1 LCPVRTLWK
10 ILVSGVSGAAVGA
23 VTGDPLAGAAGAV
36 FNQLFSVIGSG
47 VPEFRLIFRRG
58 AFDLARRLNRDLRT
72 VPRMPELLRC
82 VLTHAEQ
89 ADLGLT

>member
-1 LCPVRTLWK
+1 M
-10 ILVSGVSGAAVGA
+10 
-23 VTGDPLAGAAGAV
+23 TGNPLAGAAGAV
-36 FNQLFSVIGSG
+36 LNQLSGVIGSG

-58 AFDLARRLNRDLRT
+58 AFDLAQRLNTDLRT
-72 VPRMPELLRC
+72 VPRMPELLRS